1 MIIART
7 TAHSK
12 VQISKWKQ
20 LIEEKWGRKEKNIL
34 LLTHSLLKKLLMG
47 GFNKLLKEG
56 TAYLKSFPGAKAKEF
71 NYHSTTILSEHQYNA
86 AVTLVGI
93 NDLVN
98 I

>member
-1 MIIART
+1 MKT
-7 TAHSK
+7 TCRGEMK
-12 VQISKWKQ
+12 KK
-20 LIEEKWGRKEKNIL
+20 RKNIL

-56 TAYLKSFPGAKAKEF
+56 TAYLKYFPGAKAKEF

-98 I
+98 M

>member
-1 MIIART
+1 M
-7 TAHSK
+7 
-12 VQISKWKQ
+12 
-20 LIEEKWGRKEKNIL
+20 
-34 LLTHSLLKKLLMG
+34 KKLLMG

-71 NYHSTTILSEHQYNA
+71 NYHSTTILSERQYNA